1 VAESTV
7 LQVEGLAK
15 RFPGRRSLWDA
26 LRRRPARDVTAVDDV
41 SFSVVRG
48 EVLALVGES
57 GCGKTTTGNLLLGLL
72 PVSGG
77 RVMLDG
83 QEVGALSQRKLLRL
97 RRQVQM
103 IFQDPYESLNPR
115 MTVADIVAEP
125 MVVHG
130 LAGSREETTER
141 VAEALRQ
148 AGMTP
153 PEAYL
158 HRLPFELS
166 GGQRQRVVIAAALVM
181 RPRLLVADE
190 PVSMLDVSIRA
201 DILNLLRSLADEHGI
216 AVLMITHDLSTVA
229 AYADR
234 IAVMYLGRIVEIGDA
249 RTVLADPQH
258 PYTRALRS
266 VVPVPDPSA
275 RRRPVIL
282 SGETPDPSRIP
293 SGCRFHPRC
302 PVAFARCPTV
312 DPPLY
317 DLGGGHL
324 AACLLVED
332 GPVRAARPV
341 GHQAGDA
348 GQTGATTAET
358 A

>member
-1 VAESTV
+1 MPDAGRAPV
-7 LQVEGLAK
+7 LEVQDLRKQFRGQ
-15 RFPGRRSLWDA
+15 RSLVDV
-26 LRRRPARDVTAVDDV
+26 LRRRPARHVTAVDGV
-41 SFSVVRG
+41 SFDVRPG

-72 PVSGG
+72 PATAGKVI
-77 RVMLDG
+77 LDG
-83 QEVGALSQRKLLRL
+83 RHVGSLSNRDLLRL
-97 RRQVQM
+97 RRNVQM

-115 MTVADIVAEP
+115 MRVRDIVAEP
-125 MVVHG
+125 LRVHRVG
-130 LAGSREETTER
+130 GTTAEIDAR
-141 VAEALRQ
+141 VREALEQ
-148 AGMTP
+148 AGLKP
-153 PEAYL
+153 ADAYE

-166 GGQRQRVVIAAALVM
+166 GGQRQRVVIAAALAL
-181 RPRLLVADE
+181 RPSLLVADE

-216 AVLMITHDLSTVA
+216 SVLMITHDLSTVA

-282 SGETPDPSRIP
+282 AGETPDPSRIP
-293 SGCRFHPRC
+293 SGCRFHQRC
-302 PVAFARCPTV
+302 PVAFEACPRV

-317 DLGGGHL
+317 ELGEGHR
-324 AACLLVED
+324 AACLLVE
-332 GPVRAARPV
+332 PEYRAA
-341 GHQAGDA
+341 
-348 GQTGATTAET
+348 AERERLQED
-358 A
+358 